1 MSVSLHVIPCC
12 NQVASGLWPKG
23 PWTFPFT
30 TAANCWWAPIPI
42 AFFWPVHAEVGL
54 ELLLQARVD
63 WPTVSQPHIING
75 LLRPP
80 NHIIL
85 AQLQAAP
92 VNKFVGQP
100 KDVGESVIAYH
111 LVPWSHGV
119 SLCLLES
126 LHRPVQLS
134 SLLPSPQEEGAL
146 QTAVCWPP

>member
-1 MSVSLHVIPCC
+1 MDFSIHYSCKLLMVTNSIFL
-12 NQVASGLWPKG
+12 
-23 PWTFPFT
+23 
-30 TAANCWWAPIPI
+30 
-42 AFFWPVHAEVGL
+42 PVHAEVGL

-80 NHIIL
+80 NSIIL

-100 KDVGESVIAYH
+100 KDVGESVIVYH

-126 LHRPVQLS
+126 LHRSMQLS
-134 SLLPSPQEEGAL
+134 SLLPSPQEEGVCKQQFAGHLKNAL
-146 QTAVCWPP
+146 ELLQLLQPVAAWIVAGAYP